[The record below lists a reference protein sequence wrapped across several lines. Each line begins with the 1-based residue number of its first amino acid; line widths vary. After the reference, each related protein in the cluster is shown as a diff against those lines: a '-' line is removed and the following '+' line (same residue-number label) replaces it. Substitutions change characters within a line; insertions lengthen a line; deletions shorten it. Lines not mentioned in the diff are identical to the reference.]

1 MREIYG
7 DDLFERLRPDWA
19 GVQAR
24 QVQAWLNDA
33 QVAVWVAELDGLTV
47 GFIATTCEQQTG
59 MGMLELVAVDPAHQR
74 QGIGGRLVAHALAHL
89 RQAGVVYVEAYI
101 RDFPG
106 HEPAH
111 RTFQS
116 QGFTLRAVMPVLL
129 YRPVE
134 RPGDPAPRPLLIRRL
149 TPVDVEACV
158 AFGVEA
164 FRSVYSSFET
174 LYGPDLFGRIEPDWE
189 ASQSSYIRSAITDS
203 NDETW
208 VYERDGQPTGF
219 VVLKMDDHGIADIDL
234 LAVDPDAQGQG
245 IATMLNT
252 FAFVRSQEASMTY
265 VVVATADDPGHAPAR
280 RSYERAGFTPM
291 PIQWNLQI
299 IHL

>member
-7 DDLFERLRPDWA
+7 DDLFDRLRPDWA
-19 GVQAR
+19 GAQAR
-24 QVQAWLNDA
+24 QVHGWLNDA
-33 QVAVWVAELDGLTV
+33 EVLVWIAELDGLSV
-47 GFIATTCEQQTG
+47 GFIATTCDLQTG
-59 MGMLELVAVDPAHQR
+59 MGMVELVAVDPAHQR
-74 QGIGGRLVAHALAHL
+74 QGVGGRLVAHALAHL
-89 RQAGVVYVEAYI
+89 RQAGAVYVEAYI
-101 RDFPG
+101 RDFAG

-111 RTFQS
+111 RTFRS
-116 QGFTLRAVMPVLL
+116 HGFARRAVMPVLL
-129 YRPVE
+129 YRTIE
-134 RPGDPAPRPLLIRRL
+134 RPGDPATPPLLIRRL
-149 TPVDVEACV
+149 TPVDVDACV

-174 LYGPDLFGRIEPDWE
+174 LYGPDLFGRIEPNWE

-208 VYERDGQPTGF
+208 VYQRDGEPAGF

-234 LAVDPDAQGQG
+234 LAVDPDAQGRG
-245 IATMLNT
+245 IATVLNT
-252 FAFVRSQEASMTY
+252 FAIARSHEASMRY

-299 IHL
+299 IRL